1 MIFRVNFKS
10 NRLGKNSEKERKYT
24 IFHDSKETKI
34 QKQKQNKRN
43 GIEKR
48 HNLNII
54 RLNC

>member
-43 GIEKR
+43 AIEKR
-48 HNLNII
+48 HNLIII